1 MGNLTHVYTLQTIS
15 YVIQSTNKQQF
26 NSDFYTLFIVMSGSG
41 KLEIDH
47 NTIHLSEE
55 KCISIPP
62 NNTANI
68 RIQNE
73 HLCFYQLQFN
83 IVHLSNKQTTTS
95 PFTRVKEQRLL
106 PFSQCR
112 RLLEAIYQNRL
123 AEDEHTIF
131 EQHVH
136 FQELMLLLLHQTI
149 PKLVQ
154 KNDRQSV
161 EQSINYLH
169 KHFEKSGLSS
179 SWQS

>member
-83 IVHLSNKQTTTS
+83 IVHLSNKQTTS
-95 PFTRVKEQRLL
+95 PFKRVKEQRLL

-154 KNDRQSV
+154 KMIVNLLSNPLTIC
-161 EQSINYLH
+161 INIL
-169 KHFEKSGLSS
+169 KKSGLSS